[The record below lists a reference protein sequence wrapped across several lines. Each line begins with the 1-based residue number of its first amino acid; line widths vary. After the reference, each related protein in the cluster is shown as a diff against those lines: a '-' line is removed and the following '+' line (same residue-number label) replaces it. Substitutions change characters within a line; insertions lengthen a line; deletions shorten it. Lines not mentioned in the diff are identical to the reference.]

1 MEIIGLRKTV
11 ISRLSFYFVSEIKNK
26 SSVAYEKTG
35 ANKFL
40 MTLTRK
46 KESSRMVTIQKS
58 ADGKKYKFCFCPESR
73 CMVKTGEKRI
83 WKFFPELL
91 R

>member
-1 MEIIGLRKTV
+1 MEIIGLQKTV
-11 ISRLSFYFVSEIKNK
+11 ISRLSFLLPEIKNK
-26 SSVAYEKTG
+26 SSVAYKKTRE
-35 ANKFL
+35 NKFL
-40 MTLTRK
+40 ITLTRK

-58 ADGKKYKFCFCPESR
+58 ADGKKYKFRFCPESR